1 MTSIPHVL
9 VVEDDERMA
18 RALRINLRARG
29 YEVTVAPDGATG
41 LAELAMNP
49 ADLVILD
56 LGLPDID
63 GVDVVAGIR
72 AWSAVPVLVLSA
84 RDGDADKV
92 QALDA
97 GADDYLT
104 KPFSME
110 ELLARLR
117 AMARRSAAVEPTNPV
132 VTTDAFTIDLQHMRA
147 LRDGADVHLTRLEW
161 GIVET
166 LVRHPDRLVTS
177 RQLLTQVWG
186 PAYAEATHYLRV
198 YMLQIRRKLETDPA
212 NPRHFI
218 TEAGFGYRFVP

>member
-1 MTSIPHVL
+1 MNLNTRVL
-9 VVEDDERMA
+9 IIEDDERMA
-18 RALRINLRARG
+18 RALRVNLQARG
-29 YEVTVAPDGATG
+29 YEVAVAHDGATG
-41 LAELAMNP
+41 LADLAQHP
-49 ADLVILD
+49 SALVILD

-84 RDGDADKV
+84 REGDADKV

-104 KPFSME
+104 KPFSMD

-117 AMARRSAAVEPTNPV
+117 AMARRAASVAPTSPI
-132 VTTDAFTIDLQHMRA
+132 VTTEDFTIDLQHMRA
-147 LRDGADVHLTRLEW
+147 LRDGNEVHLTRLEW

-177 RQLLTQVWG
+177 KQLLTQVWG

-198 YMLQIRRKLETDPA
+198 YMVQIRRKLEPDPA